1 MAGHSSV
8 STEFMSMLRLV
19 RALSDLKREIR
30 RDRSAEKNEKE
41 KDVSIKIEI
50 SQHHHRHGRPLS
62 PSTTIMS
69 IVSSRE
75 RG

>member
-1 MAGHSSV
+1 M

-19 RALSDLKREIR
+19 RALSDLKRERERFEEIDLLKR
-30 RDRSAEKNEKE
+30 MKKKE

-50 SQHHHRHGRPLS
+50 SQHHGHYL
-62 PSTTIMS
+62 STTIMS